1 MLVATSAIALSVTVT
16 LIYLIFYSMSSTCER
31 VLNNFDWNFK
41 LLAIYALTFVFIAAE
56 FGLNPIRFGES
67 VTLGLILMYLT
78 ASVYVVLLV
87 LVQYDSLKNTV
98 WWITFCYLTLLFL
111 TDLFVVATQQQVKNF
126 HLPMSI
132 LLGLLA
138 VTGLFVF
145 FHFPERFCVEHRIP
159 QLFLTSHFW
168 YALVYLILLFIY
180 QRCLHTMFKYNE

>member
-1 MLVATSAIALSVTVT
+1 
-16 LIYLIFYSMSSTCER
+16 
-31 VLNNFDWNFK
+31 
-41 LLAIYALTFVFIAAE
+41 
-56 FGLNPIRFGES
+56 
-67 VTLGLILMYLT
+67 MYLT
-78 ASVYVVLLV
+78 ASLYVVLLV

-98 WWITFCYLTLLFL
+98 WWITFCFLVVLFL

-138 VTGLFVF
+138 VAGLFVF

-168 YALVYLILLFIY
+168 YALVYLVLLFVY